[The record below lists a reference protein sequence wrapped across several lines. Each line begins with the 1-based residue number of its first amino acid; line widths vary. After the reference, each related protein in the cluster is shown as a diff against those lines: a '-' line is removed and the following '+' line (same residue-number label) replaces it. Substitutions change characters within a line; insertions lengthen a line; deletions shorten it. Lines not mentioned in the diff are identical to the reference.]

1 MKVIYYEIA
10 ETPSTNE
17 TAKQLMH
24 LWNRSALTV
33 VSTQKQTTGK
43 GRFNKTWISSHKDL
57 TVSLCFFI
65 NELDIDAS
73 QLFRLGTEAVL
84 NLIQDLGIPNG
95 MIKWPNDVLV
105 NQEKLCGVLSETI
118 PMQGYLG
125 IILGI
130 GINGNTTKEELS
142 SIDQP
147 ATSLAI
153 LLNHTV
159 DLREIREKLVEY
171 VRKSILQKFS
181 KILARETDHRKIKKT
196 K

>member
-24 LWNRSALTV
+24 LWNPYALTV
-33 VSTQKQTTGK
+33 ISTQKQTAGK
-43 GRFNKTWISSHKDL
+43 GKFNKTWFSSNKDL

-65 NELDIDAS
+65 TELDIDVS

-84 NLIQDLGIPNG
+84 ALIQDLGIRNG
-95 MIKWPNDVLV
+95 TIRWPNDVLV
-105 NQEKLCGVLSETI
+105 NEEKLCGVLSETM
-118 PMQGYLG
+118 PTQGYLG
-125 IILGI
+125 ITLGI
-130 GINGNTTKEELS
+130 GINGNTKKEELA

-147 ATSLAI
+147 ATSLSI

-159 DLREIREKLVEY
+159 DLGEVREKLIEHAK
-171 VRKSILQKFS
+171 KSILRRFS
-181 KILARETDHRKIKKT
+181 KILAREIDHR
-196 K
+196 

>member
-43 GRFNKTWISSHKDL
+43 GKFNKTWISSHKDL

-181 KILARETDHRKIKKT
+181 KILARETDHREIKKT

>member
-43 GRFNKTWISSHKDL
+43 GKFNKTWISSHKDL

-130 GINGNTTKEELS
+130 GINGNTTKEELF

-181 KILARETDHRKIKKT
+181 KILARETDHREIKKT